1 MLDKS
6 ISARYHAV
14 IIGGGHNG
22 LVAANY
28 LARAGKKVLV
38 LEKNETLGGAT
49 ASQRVFPDYDASLSR
64 YSYLVSLFPK
74 QIADELDL
82 HLKLLSRRIASYTPY
97 HQAGQ
102 NKGLLIS
109 NVDES
114 VSRQSVLDLG
124 YGESEWS
131 GYQYILR
138 QQTTFAELVWDSLL
152 EPLRSKADFEKQFRQ
167 AGQSDLWRDFVEE
180 PIGCFLEKNIQSD
193 ILRGVLMT
201 DAKIGAYTSAH
212 DESLLQNR
220 TFLYHIIGNKTGE
233 WRVPEGGMGTLARQ
247 LATNAERHGATL
259 LCNADIK
266 TIQIGTPHHQVSFQ
280 LGNELYEIKADY
292 VLSNASTTELYRLLG
307 ENPKVPTLADEG
319 TAFKINMLL
328 KKLPALKDPNVRP
341 EDAFAGTFHID
352 QSYTQMEG
360 TFAEASTGKV
370 PHTLAG
376 EIYCHTL
383 TDPTILSRELRQAGY
398 HTFTYFGLD
407 LPYNL
412 FVSDN
417 AGTKQ
422 EVVKRFLAG
431 LNPYLAEPLEDCLA
445 RDAQGTLCLEAKS
458 AYDLEKELNLPRGNI
473 FHNALSWFFAGEE
486 SEVGTWGVET
496 PWERVLICGSSAK
509 RGGAVSGI
517 PGRNAARAVL
527 AKGEKAK
534 GAK

>member
-1 MLDKS
+1 MLEKS
-6 ISARYHAV
+6 IFTHYHAV

-38 LEKNETLGGAT
+38 LEKNATLGGAT
-49 ASQRVFPDYDASLSR
+49 SSKRVFPDYEASLSQ

-82 HLKLLSRRIASYTPY
+82 RLKLLPRRIASYTPY
-97 HQAGQ
+97 CQGGRD
-102 NKGLLIS
+102 KGLLIS

-114 VSRQSVLDLG
+114 ISRRSVLDLG
-124 YGESEWS
+124 YGESEWQ
-131 GYQYILR
+131 GYQRIL
-138 QQTTFAELVWDSLL
+138 QQQATFAELVWDSLL
-152 EPLRSKADFEKQFRQ
+152 EPLRSKADFEKHFQQ
-167 AGQSDLWRDFVEE
+167 TGQTELWQVFVEK
-180 PIGCFLEKNIQSD
+180 PIGYFLEKNIQSD
-193 ILRGVLMT
+193 LLRGVLMT
-201 DAKIGAYTSAH
+201 DAKIGAYTNAY
-212 DESLLQNR
+212 DKSLLQNR

-247 LATNAERHGATL
+247 LATHAERHGATL

-266 TIQIGTPHHQVSFQ
+266 TVQIGTPHHQISFQ
-280 LGNELYEIKADY
+280 LGDEWYEVKTDY

-307 ENPKVPTLADEG
+307 EKPRVPTPEDEG

-360 TFAEASTGKV
+360 AFAAAAMGKV
-370 PHTLAG
+370 PPTLAG

-383 TDPTILSRELRQAGY
+383 TDPTILSPELRQAGY
-398 HTFTYFGLD
+398 HTLTYFGLD
-407 LPYNL
+407 LPYQL

-417 AGTKQ
+417 PKTKQ
-422 EVVKRFLAG
+422 VVVQRFLAG
-431 LNPYLAEPLEDCLA
+431 LNTYLAEPLEDCLA
-445 RDAQGTLCLEAKS
+445 RDAQGALCLEAKS

-473 FHNALSWFFAGEE
+473 FHNALSWFFAEEE
-486 SEVGTWGVET
+486 SEVGAWGVET

-527 AKGEKAK
+527 GRQNTTV
-534 GAK
+534 